1 MSQSPTNKDTET
13 TNKEIESIRRIRY
26 GCVGMSVLITA
37 LAVILIFMTQNL
49 AWSLLLIVP
58 VILLLLRSQVR

>member
-1 MSQSPTNKDTET
+1 MSQPPTNRET
-13 TNKEIESIRRIRY
+13 ESIRRIRY
-26 GCVGMSVLITA
+26 GCVGMSVLVAA

-58 VILLLLRSQVR
+58 VVLLILRTQVR